1 MRGRSITTMA
11 VLTAAVALTTSACL
25 GSSSNT
31 NNSGSG
37 GNATGGT
44 AAGSTVEIMYA
55 YGGGQDKGFRA
66 SLDPWAKSQGI
77 TIKYNSSD
85 QFDKLIQTR
94 VQGGDLPNIAVFP
107 QPGIIKGFVAK
118 NAVQPLDD
126 IVDIAKVK
134 STMVTGFLDAA
145 SVNGKVYG
153 IPISANVKSLYW
165 YDKANF
171 AAAGLTVPKTQDEL
185 YALMDKV
192 KAMGKTPLCYGME
205 SGGATGWP
213 ATDWIEDYVLQTAG
227 IEVYDQWVAGTVKF
241 SDAKLA
247 PAFDIYQKML
257 TDDKNVFGGA
267 KAAAAN
273 AFGTALNPMFAA
285 TNPSCFTGKQGNFI
299 TGADFFGKAGVTAAN
314 IDTKVGVFQ
323 TPSVSGQSPVLGGG
337 DLLAVMKS
345 DAATKAVAKYLT
357 EDSTFGG
364 PWAKTGTML
373 SPHKDFDVSNYPSQT
388 LKDIATILQK
398 ATVFRFDGS
407 DSMPAKVGAGTFWTE
422 MVKWQSGQEDRATA
436 LTNIDNSW
444 PAS

>member
-1 MRGRSITTMA
+1 MRRSTFVKAATGA
-11 VLTAAVALTTSACL
+11 AAVALLTSGCL
-25 GSSSNT
+25 GS
-31 NNSGSG
+31 GSTAPAAG
-37 GNATGGT
+37 GGATGA
-44 AAGSTVEIMYA
+44 AAGGTVEIMYA
-55 YGGGQDKGFRA
+55 FGGDQDKGFRE
-66 SLDPWAKSQGI
+66 SLKAFAEKEGI

-257 TDDKNVFGGA
+257 TDDKNVFGG
-267 KAAAAN
+267 
-273 AFGTALNPMFAA
+273 
-285 TNPSCFTGKQGNFI
+285 
-299 TGADFFGKAGVTAAN
+299 VTASSY
-314 IDTKVGVFQ
+314 K
-323 TPSVSGQSPVLGGG
+323 
-337 DLLAVMKS
+337 
-345 DAATKAVAKYLT
+345 
-357 EDSTFGG
+357 FG
-364 PWAKTGTML
+364 
-373 SPHKDFDVSNYPSQT
+373 
-388 LKDIATILQK
+388 
-398 ATVFRFDGS
+398 
-407 DSMPAKVGAGTFWTE
+407 
-422 MVKWQSGQEDRATA
+422 
-436 LTNIDNSW
+436 
-444 PAS
+444 

>member
-1 MRGRSITTMA
+1 MPRQQHHEQLGSAATPRAAPRRAAPSRSCT
-11 VLTAAVALTTSACL
+11 LTAAPRDT
-25 GSSSNT
+25 
-31 NNSGSG
+31 
-37 GNATGGT
+37 
-44 AAGSTVEIMYA
+44 
-55 YGGGQDKGFRA
+55 GFRA

-134 STMVTGFLDAA
+134 SSMVTGFLTPPRSTGRSTA
-145 SVNGKVYG
+145 SRSRPRQV
-153 IPISANVKSLYW
+153 LYW

-192 KAMGKTPLCYGME
+192 KATGQDAAVLRHGVWR
-205 SGGATGWP
+205 ATGWP

-257 TDDKNVFGGA
+257 MDDKNVFGGA

-285 TNPSCFTGKQGNFI
+285 ANPSCFHRQAGQLHHRRGLLQQGRGHRGEYRHQGRRLQ
-299 TGADFFGKAGVTAAN
+299 TRPLAA
-314 IDTKVGVFQ
+314 
-323 TPSVSGQSPVLGGG
+323 SRRCS
-337 DLLAVMKS
+337 
-345 DAATKAVAKYLT
+345 
-357 EDSTFGG
+357 
-364 PWAKTGTML
+364 
-373 SPHKDFDVSNYPSQT
+373 
-388 LKDIATILQK
+388 
-398 ATVFRFDGS
+398 R
-407 DSMPAKVGAGTFWTE
+407 
-422 MVKWQSGQEDRATA
+422 RR
-436 LTNIDNSW
+436 
-444 PAS
+444 